1 MKFVIATN
9 NKGKLQEF
17 YDILKEFGH
26 EAVSLKEMGIDTDVE
41 ENGQTFQENARIKA
55 TAIAQLCGLPTV
67 ADDSGLMVDALSG
80 EPGVYSAR
88 YCGVHGRDDLNNQK
102 LLEKMQ
108 HISNR
113 KGKFVSAVCAV
124 FPDGTILEA
133 TGECPGEI
141 LSELRGDGGFGY
153 DPLFYVPELEKT
165 FAQMDKAEKNQV
177 SHRKKALDQLKELLR
192 K

>member
-26 EAVSLKEMGIDTDVE
+26 QAVSLNEMGIDTDVE
-41 ENGQTFQENARIKA
+41 ENGETFQENAFIKA
-55 TAIAQLCGLPTV
+55 KTIAELCGLPTI
-67 ADDSGLMVDALSG
+67 ADDSGLMVDALGG

-88 YCGVHGRDDLNNQK
+88 YCGVHGRDDLNNQI
-102 LLEKMQ
+102 LLQKME

-153 DPLFYVPELEKT
+153 DPLFYVPELGKT
-165 FAQMDKAEKNQV
+165 FAQMDKSEKNQV